1 MEAEGEFML
10 ISEKQQKAN
19 RENAQHSC
27 GPKTTEGKQAV
38 RLNAVTFGLRARSLL
53 IAGEDPE
60 EYTQL
65 WGELTMEWQPKTKSE
80 RLFVEQMSTSQWL
93 LARIAKGESQIYD
106 APISI
111 DKKFNLLREVASQR
125 TKLERSF
132 TTAMHELQQL
142 QKQRKAQSKSQS
154 KQTDQA
160 KPPAEPPVHAT
171 VNGAAGHPVSCAPD
185 TR

>member
-1 MEAEGEFML
+1 MV

-27 GPKTTEGKQAV
+27 GPKTPEGKQAV

-53 IAGEDPE
+53 IRGEDPE
-60 EYTQL
+60 EYAQL
-65 WGELTMEWQPKTKSE
+65 WGELAVEWQPRTRTE
-80 RLFVEQMSTSQWL
+80 RLYVEQMSTSQGL
-93 LARIAKGESQIYD
+93 LARISKGESQIYD

-125 TKLERSF
+125 TRLERSF

-142 QKQRKAQSKSQS
+142 QKQRKAQSRSQS
-154 KQTDQA
+154 KQTEQA
-160 KPPAEPPVHAT
+160 KPPAEPPAYT
-171 VNGAAGHPVSCAPD
+171 TANGAAGHPVSCTPD
-185 TR
+185 SR

>member
-10 ISEKQQKAN
+10 ISKKQQKAN
-19 RENAQHSC
+19 RENAQRSC
-27 GPKTTEGKQAV
+27 GPKTPEGKQAV

-53 IAGEDPE
+53 IRGEDPE
-60 EYTQL
+60 EYAQL
-65 WGELTMEWQPKTKSE
+65 WGELTVEWQPRTRTE
-80 RLFVEQMSTSQWL
+80 RLHVEQMSTSQWL

-106 APISI
+106 APIRI

-125 TKLERSF
+125 TRLERSF

-142 QKQRKAQSKSQS
+142 QKERKAQSKSQS
-154 KQTDQA
+154 KLATQPQ
-160 KPPAEPPVHAT
+160 PPVHVMAEA
-171 VNGAAGHPVSCAPD
+171 NQAQPAACAAAPD

>member
-1 MEAEGEFML
+1 ML
-10 ISEKQQKAN
+10 ISEKQQEAN
-19 RENAQHSC
+19 RQNAQQST
-27 GPKTTEGKQAV
+27 GPKTPEGKQTV
-38 RLNAVTFGLRARSLL
+38 RLNAVTFGMRARSLL

-60 EYTQL
+60 EYAQL
-65 WGELTMEWQPKTKSE
+65 WGDLTMEWQPKTKSE
-80 RLFVEQMSTSQWL
+80 RLYVEQMSTSQWL

-106 APISI
+106 APIAL
-111 DKKFNLLREVASQR
+111 DKKFSLLREVASQR

-154 KQTDQA
+154 KQTEQA
-160 KPPAEPPVHAT
+160 QPPAEPPTYTMA
-171 VNGAAGHPVSCAPD
+171 NGALNHPASSATD